1 MNYLDSVL
9 ELDEYYEDFLG
20 LNEPSFDI
28 EPDWWLELDLVA
40 MAL

>member
-9 ELDEYYEDFLG
+9 ELDEHYEDFLG
-20 LNEPSFDI
+20 LSEPVFDI
-28 EPDWWLELDLVA
+28 EPYWFLELDLEA